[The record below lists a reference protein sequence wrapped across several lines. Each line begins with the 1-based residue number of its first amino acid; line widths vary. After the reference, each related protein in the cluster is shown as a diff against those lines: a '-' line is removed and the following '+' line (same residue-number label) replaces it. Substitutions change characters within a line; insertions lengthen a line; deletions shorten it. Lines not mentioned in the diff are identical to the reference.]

1 MPPGQEQ
8 VAIIVDVSPV
18 SFSSYSSVPMPL
30 LLPKALLTPPPSHE
44 QYKSATSQSNPSIG
58 TARKVLHILQNH
70 YVERLGRGLV
80 VNMP

>member
-1 MPPGQEQ
+1 M
-8 VAIIVDVSPV
+8 
-18 SFSSYSSVPMPL
+18 
-30 LLPKALLTPPPSHE
+30 PSHE

-80 VNMP
+80 VNMPYVLSL